1 MQIAFPASSSTAD
14 DQPLRLLLVR
24 SRPGELPWL
33 AKVIAKAMAP
43 LEIIEVVGFANAIW
57 RLGNERF
64 DSVLLDLE
72 IRDPAAMAYCR
83 EQIADVA
90 AVPVLDLREHP
101 LAVAGEIDLA
111 HRHLTEDLFE
121 LVLRTRQVIAAAHVI
136 IDIPLL
142 LLGNADQLGV
152 VAGEPDE
159 DAGLSDAL
167 EQVPQRAEFALAMQ
181 SNGNRCCSL
190 RRCGDGLT
198 SIPSRTNRLDGG
210 AGGGVD
216 LGAGDVRREY
226 RRV

>member
-1 MQIAFPASSSTAD
+1 VQIAFPASSSAAD

-101 LAVAGEIDLA
+101 AAPEAVAD
-111 HRHLTEDLFE
+111 
-121 LVLRTRQVIAAAHVI
+121 AAAQ
-136 IDIPLL
+136 D
-142 LLGNADQLGV
+142 GERRAARGGQRSRDQRKALRVPWQRRPRRQEPPASEAEV
-152 VAGEPDE
+152 VPAG
-159 DAGLSDAL
+159 
-167 EQVPQRAEFALAMQ
+167 
-181 SNGNRCCSL
+181 
-190 RRCGDGLT
+190 
-198 SIPSRTNRLDGG
+198 
-210 AGGGVD
+210 
-216 LGAGDVRREY
+216 
-226 RRV
+226 